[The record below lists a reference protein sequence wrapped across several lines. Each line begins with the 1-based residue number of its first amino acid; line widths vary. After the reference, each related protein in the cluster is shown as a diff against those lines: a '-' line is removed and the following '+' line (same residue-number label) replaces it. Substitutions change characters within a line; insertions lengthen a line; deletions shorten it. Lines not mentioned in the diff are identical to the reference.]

1 MALSYIKAF
10 LKKKRKG
17 QCRNEYRKNILKYQK
32 NKTFSQIMSDS
43 CVIDNNRT
51 QYFKDFG

>member
-43 CVIDNNRT
+43 CVMDNNRT